1 MPKPYS
7 IDLREKI
14 VEAYENK
21 EGSMRKLA
29 KRFKVSKNCV
39 AELLKRVKQTGQVA
53 PKPHGGGRSPAVQA
67 IGKTFLK
74 ELIKNQPDLILD
86 EILDEY
92 NEYFEQVSRSTID
105 RTLTQLKLTRK
116 KKSLFDP
123 RKNTP
128 QNKQKRKYYQINIAP
143 FEAKDL
149 IFIDETG
156 SVRNMTRRYARSP
169 KNQRAY
175 CENSLTKGTRVS
187 TIGALG
193 MKGLLTAFC
202 YKGTFNGFLFGFF
215 VKEYLVPVLT
225 RSNVVILDN
234 AKSHYDEDA
243 IAMIEAT
250 GAGVVFLPPYS
261 PELNPIEN
269 IWSKVKNYIKKNV
282 ISTTEELYQVIAE
295 ALETITSVDAQ
306 NCFRHCLE

>member
-92 NEYFEQVSRSTID
+92 NEYFEPVSRSTID

-123 RKNTP
+123 RKKTP
-128 QNKQKRKYYQINIAP
+128 QNKQKREYYQINIAP
-143 FEAKDL
+143 FEANDL

-156 SVRNMTRRYARSP
+156 CVRNMTRRYARSP
-169 KNQRAY
+169 QNQRAY
-175 CENSLTKGTRVS
+175 CENSLTRGTRIS

-282 ISTTEELYQVIAE
+282 ISTTKELYQVIAE
-295 ALETITSVDAQ
+295 ALETITPIDAQ
-306 NCFRHCLE
+306 NCFHHALE

>member
-29 KRFKVSKNCV
+29 KRFKVSKNFV
-39 AELLKRVKQTGQVA
+39 EELLKRFKQTGQVA
-53 PKPHGGGRSPAVQA
+53 PKPHGGGHPPSVKAK
-67 IGKTFLK
+67 GETFLK
-74 ELIKNQPDLILD
+74 ELIENQPDLILD

-92 NEYFEQVSRSTID
+92 NEYFEPVSRSTID
-105 RTLTQLKLTRK
+105 RTLTKLKLTRK

-128 QNKQKRKYYQINIAP
+128 QNKQKQKDYQTNIAP

-169 KNQRAY
+169 KNQRA
-175 CENSLTKGTRVS
+175 
-187 TIGALG
+187 
-193 MKGLLTAFC
+193 
-202 YKGTFNGFLFGFF
+202 
-215 VKEYLVPVLT
+215 
-225 RSNVVILDN
+225 
-234 AKSHYDEDA
+234 
-243 IAMIEAT
+243 
-250 GAGVVFLPPYS
+250 
-261 PELNPIEN
+261 
-269 IWSKVKNYIKKNV
+269 
-282 ISTTEELYQVIAE
+282 
-295 ALETITSVDAQ
+295 
-306 NCFRHCLE
+306 